1 MGDEQDGTPHGAEG
15 DAAGADVAF
24 LLQRLIAQAV
34 LSNHEIAQRL
44 GLGSSDS
51 QFLTLLQV
59 HGPLTPGE
67 LARLS
72 RLTTGTVT
80 GVLDRLE
87 GNGFVRRERDATDR
101 RKVVVVLDRAALAER
116 VAPHY
121 AEHAGASRA
130 ALARR
135 TPAERAAV
143 LAFLTDLLPPQS

>member
-1 MGDEQDGTPHGAEG
+1 MADEQGGTTRDVED

-87 GNGFVRRERDATDR
+87 GNGFVRRERDAADR
-101 RKVVVVLDRAALAER
+101 RKVVVVLDPEALADR

-121 AEHAGASRA
+121 AGHAEASRA

-143 LAFLTDLLPPQS
+143 LAFLADLLPPQA